1 MKVYV
6 LLTFFL
12 LPQFSFRPR
21 RNCLNLFLGKEL
33 QFNNCIIFSLGI
45 VNEQNSGIPVFRH
58 ITKIVWYMM
67 EERRIGVDFW
77 MICTAA
83 SITATS
89 LMCHVPFVHIF
100 DIRIVHLFFQLRCL
114 IQIDI
119 RIWPFLLALEWK
131 HWMTDE
137 LFFNESIFCCI

>member
-21 RNCLNLFLGKEL
+21 RNCFNLFLGKEL
-33 QFNNCIIFSLGI
+33 QFNNCIIFSSGI
-45 VNEQNSGIPVFRH
+45 VNEQNSGIPVLRH
-58 ITKIVWYMM
+58 ITKIVWYTM

-77 MICTAA
+77 MICRAA

-89 LMCHVPFVHIF
+89 SMCHLPFVHIF
-100 DIRIVHLFFQLRCL
+100 DIRIVHLLFQLKCL
-114 IQIDI
+114 IHIDI
-119 RIWPFLLALEWK
+119 RIWPFSLALEWK

-137 LFFNESIFCCI
+137 LFFNDSIFCCI